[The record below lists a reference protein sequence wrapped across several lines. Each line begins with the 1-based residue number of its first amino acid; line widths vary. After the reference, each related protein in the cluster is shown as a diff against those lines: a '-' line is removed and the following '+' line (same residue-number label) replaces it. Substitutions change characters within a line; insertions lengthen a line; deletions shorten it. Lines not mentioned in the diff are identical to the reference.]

1 MNNIVIGGISGST
14 LKQYIER
21 IERLEEEKKQVTDLI
36 KDVYAEAKSSG
47 LDTKIM
53 KQIIRERQ
61 MDQSK
66 LSEQEE
72 LLDIYKRAIGME
84 V

>member
-1 MNNIVIGGISGST
+1 MNNIVIDGI
-14 LKQYIER
+14 
-21 IERLEEEKKQVTDLI
+21 IERLEEEKKRVTDLI
-36 KDVYAEAKSSG
+36 KDVYAKAKSSG

-61 MDQSK
+61 MDQNK

-72 LLDIYKRAIGME
+72 LLDIYKRAIVME

>member
-1 MNNIVIGGISGST
+1 MNNIVIDGISGQT

-21 IERLEEEKKQVTDLI
+21 IERLEEEKKRVTDLI
-36 KDVYAEAKSSG
+36 KDVYAKAKSSG

-61 MDQSK
+61 MDQNK